1 MEEKRKKG
9 FSGWWIALALAVGL
23 AAGYFF
29 GTQRERPFHEG
40 VVTQK
45 IAPEPQPPQS
55 APVAVSSPEA
65 PRAGGNIAADPYKGL
80 SREEMCSKVEK
91 DVADLLDYVSGK
103 DYFKHLAGDGN
114 AAARFRKVLER
125 LSARPPIPGGEGVDS
140 SIVIN
145 NIYYLFRTLQKEDLR
160 LIKEFLANEGEGLE
174 LDLSLLYRWLML
186 EEACGKDKT
195 LRPSFDLLY
204 QMAGFFLNT
213 IGGRAYLAR
222 RPANV
227 RALATYYCVLIL
239 HEANK
244 RGRNSYGIDILPQIA
259 LLKDELAGAKALT
272 LEEEYM
278 REIASLES
286 YYSHRK

>member
-1 MEEKRKKG
+1 MEEKRVKG

-23 AAGYFF
+23 AAGYFI
-29 GTQRERPFHEG
+29 GTHRERPFREG
-40 VVTQK
+40 AVTQK
-45 IAPEPQPPQS
+45 IAPEPQPPPSTPVTGS
-55 APVAVSSPEA
+55 APETAT
-65 PRAGGNIAADPYKGL
+65 AGRLSAADPYKGL

-91 DVADLLDYVSGK
+91 DVADFFDYVSGK
-103 DYFKHLAGDGN
+103 DYFKHLAGDSN
-114 AAARFRKVLER
+114 AFERFRKVLER

-140 SIVIN
+140 AVVIN

-160 LIKEFLANEGEGLE
+160 IIKEFLANEGEGLE
-174 LDLSLLYRWLML
+174 LDLSLLYKWLML

-222 RPANV
+222 RPASV
-227 RALATYYCVLIL
+227 RALVTYYCVLIL

-244 RGRNSYGIDILPQIA
+244 RGRNSYGIDILPQVA
-259 LLKDELAGAKALT
+259 LLKDELASTKAFK
-272 LEEEYM
+272 LEDEYL
-278 REIASLES
+278 RELASIERH
-286 YYSHRK
+286 YSHRK